1 MAFVKKTWKDRIV
14 QYANRRLLTKSGGEV
29 EQVTVTRDEGTISEA
44 GDQFNASN
52 MNDLEQRVDDG
63 FDDLNAADL
72 PITSGS
78 ATNTKDYIDGKV
90 ANIGV
95 IQSITLGIALTT
107 TATDYNTYN
116 SRKFSDYDL
125 IIIRFGAS
133 ETDTRQTVVLPQSI
147 WRSGQEVNMGALH
160 GSNVATPSSY
170 SYSSVNVKYKSDT
183 SITAIA
189 SGSAV
194 LNTLFVYG
202 IKLK

>member
-44 GDQFNASN
+44 GDRFDAAT
-52 MNDLEQRVDDG
+52 MNNLEKRVKDA

-78 ATNTKDYIDGKV
+78 ATNTKDYIDEKV

-95 IQSITLGIALTT
+95 IQSLTMPQTLTT
-107 TATDYNTYN
+107 TSTTFDTYN

-125 IIIRFGAS
+125 IIFKMGSS
-133 ETDTRQTVVLPQSI
+133 ENDIRQTVVLPQTV
-147 WRSGQEVNMGALH
+147 WVSGKTINMGALH
-160 GSNVATPSSY
+160 GASVSTPSSY
-170 SYSSVNVKYKSDT
+170 SYSSVNIQYYSDT
-183 SITAIA
+183 KYTAIA
-189 SGSAV
+189 SGSAT
-194 LNTLFVYG
+194 LNNLIIWGV
-202 IKLK
+202 KLK